1 LPVENNDEL
10 PSSFGF
16 VGKTLAVRAEYD
28 GADELVARF
37 ELLAIDD
44 TDSLLILPTIPAK
57 RGAVRDTFAI
67 RTKYGPVANI
77 MIRSPKRLPINNDS
91 RRKFFVANRLRGHNR
106 PPCAVR

>member
-44 TDSLLILPTIPAK
+44 TDS
-57 RGAVRDTFAI
+57 
-67 RTKYGPVANI
+67 
-77 MIRSPKRLPINNDS
+77 S
-91 RRKFFVANRLRGHNR
+91 
-106 PPCAVR
+106 